1 VAWQPSQEFGV
12 GVGLQWIYAPQI
24 NYSLVVDTDVTGGSG
39 AVQSVNPV
47 ASDFDVLARL
57 EGSDPFTFNAVVGAW
72 YRPMPF
78 LELAIA
84 GQIIPAQIETD
95 SKLKIDPL
103 TETVGEEGIELERD
117 GRAANDVSLKLPLP
131 LTARFGV
138 RYIQAQGDQEL
149 FDVEFDVVYETW
161 SRVDQFTMDGDGLTG
176 TAQGETL
183 DVGRIEIDKQWKD
196 TVGLHL
202 GSDVAAI
209 PDLLTVRGGLFY
221 ESAVADPSHAHVD
234 FVSGQQL
241 GGAVGTSLYFG
252 PAEVAVAYEY
262 RQQPRVSVSNGDARV
277 FQEVP
282 GSDCEAPYTD
292 AANCHPEYI
301 GARSAPVNGGNYR
314 AHSHVVALDVM
325 YRF

>member
-1 VAWQPSQEFGV
+1 
-12 GVGLQWIYAPQI
+12 
-24 NYSLVVDTDVTGGSG
+24 
-39 AVQSVNPV
+39 
-47 ASDFDVLARL
+47 
-57 EGSDPFTFNAVVGAW
+57 
-72 YRPMPF
+72 
-78 LELAIA
+78 
-84 GQIIPAQIETD
+84 
-95 SKLKIDPL
+95 
-103 TETVGEEGIELERD
+103 VGEEGIELERD

-325 YRF
+325 YRFCGAGGISARFQLGMSFRGAGQLAAWGVRRRRASLGEPSVGDGPPALVNHALASRCAGHAVLRRAGVEDNVELQRLPCPAVE